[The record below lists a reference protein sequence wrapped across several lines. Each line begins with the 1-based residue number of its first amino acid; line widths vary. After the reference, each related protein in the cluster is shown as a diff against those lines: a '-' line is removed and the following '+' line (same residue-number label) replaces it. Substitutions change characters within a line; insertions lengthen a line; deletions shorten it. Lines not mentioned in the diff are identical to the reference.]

1 MRSKFYHF
9 LARRFSLG
17 FFIIYS
23 LGARQELLSAE
34 KVIVALFSQTRETS
48 HIFYQLYDMLAKIT
62 KEKQSGSK
70 FNINANQSL
79 TTRDVLLLTLRLYS
93 MIGKTAVIEPQH
105 EVYLQKGFVQA
116 MMAVRF

>member
-9 LARRFSLG
+9 LALRFSHA
-17 FFIIYS
+17 FCIIYS

-62 KEKQSGSK
+62 KEKQSGS
-70 FNINANQSL
+70 NNPNQSL